1 MRLQIPLMLLSALAL
16 PAVAQQTPSPDPPPA
31 VRAARTD
38 DLPGLWVM
46 VALSKHAEV
55 DVEDSLFAPYQL
67 FYFDPNGGMK
77 HMTSAQMFRQSQLAV
92 FDAAPLVTR
101 FTVDRR
107 GTLLL
112 MNPAW
117 DAPRSYLCR
126 LVIKDTPGDD
136 PRLPRAGDILLSGTD
151 GQGRPLWSKLLR
163 KLNP

>member
-1 MRLQIPLMLLSALAL
+1 MLLSALAL
-16 PAVAQQTPSPDPPPA
+16 SALAFLDAAQQAPSPDPPPA
-31 VRAARTD
+31 VRAPRTD
-38 DLPGLWVM
+38 DLRGLWIM

-55 DVEDSLFAPYQL
+55 DVEDSFFAPYQL
-67 FYFDPNGGMK
+67 FYFDPNGRMK
-77 HMTSAQMFRQSQLAV
+77 HMTSPQPFRQSQLAM

-101 FTVDRR
+101 FTVDRH

-117 DAPRSYLCR
+117 DAPRSYLCSF
-126 LVIKDTPGDD
+126 VIKDTPGDD

-163 KLNP
+163 KPAP